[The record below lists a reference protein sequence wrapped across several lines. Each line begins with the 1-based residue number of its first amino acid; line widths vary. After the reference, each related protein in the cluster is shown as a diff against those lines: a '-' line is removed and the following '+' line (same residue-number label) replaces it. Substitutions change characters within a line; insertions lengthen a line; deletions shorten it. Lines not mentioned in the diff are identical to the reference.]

1 MKDAIIVQFDIQEP
15 GRHCIV
21 STEKLAAI
29 SSSSSNPSLRSL
41 ADIVGIDSIVGLI
54 LKTHRN
60 RLDLTTEQLATKSG
74 VSTASINRIEKGLKA
89 MSSDDLNLLEKEL
102 SGLRADLSE
111 VGIGP
116 A

>member
-21 STEKLAAI
+21 SAEKLSVFAGTG
-29 SSSSSNPSLRSL
+29 SQPSLKSL
-41 ADIVGIDSIVGLI
+41 AEIVGMDSIVGLI

-60 RLDLTTEQLATKSG
+60 RLNLTTEQLATKSR

-89 MSSDDLNLLEKEL
+89 MSSDDLNFLEKEL
-102 SGLRADLSE
+102 SGLRADLSA

-116 A
+116 K